1 MAWISGAVNPF
12 VRRFLAQLGRIAMQH
27 TRRLAKVET
36 RFVVLGAVLL
46 IGVLLLAFGHYQ
58 HSTLSLVSGLFV
70 IGAGVLNGVIRIVG
84 H

>member
-1 MAWISGAVNPF
+1 MEY
-12 VRRFLAQLGRIAMQH
+12 
-27 TRRLAKVET
+27 TRRLAKVQT
-36 RFVVLGAVLL
+36 RFVVLGAVLF

-58 HSTLSLVSGLFV
+58 HSSLLLVSGLIV